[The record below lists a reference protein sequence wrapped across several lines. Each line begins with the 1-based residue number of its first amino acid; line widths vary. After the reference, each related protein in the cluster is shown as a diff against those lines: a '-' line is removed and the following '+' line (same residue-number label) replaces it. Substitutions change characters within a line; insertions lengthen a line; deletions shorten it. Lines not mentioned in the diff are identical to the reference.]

1 MILSY
6 QHGSPESN
14 FYALQLGWLKEP
26 KRGAWHCLSLG
37 YLPSVF
43 GRHEVEADHLRILC
57 NLGEK
62 LFSCGAALWKC
73 QGHLVVGPA
82 ASLGIPKHT
91 YICIK
96 YTYIHM
102 YKIYIHTDIQ
112 NIHTYIH
119 MYKIY
124 IHTYV

>member
-1 MILSY
+1 M
-6 QHGSPESN
+6 
-14 FYALQLGWLKEP
+14 ALLEPWIPAFGVWQARGRGRPFTDLVQSWRKAFQL
-26 KRGAWHCLSLG
+26 RCSL
-37 YLPSVF
+37 V
-43 GRHEVEADHLRILC
+43 EV
-57 NLGEK
+57 
-62 LFSCGAALWKC
+62 S
-73 QGHLVVGPA
+73 GHLVVGPA

-112 NIHTYIH
+112 NIHTYICIKYTYIH

-124 IHTYV
+124 IHTKYTYIHTYV